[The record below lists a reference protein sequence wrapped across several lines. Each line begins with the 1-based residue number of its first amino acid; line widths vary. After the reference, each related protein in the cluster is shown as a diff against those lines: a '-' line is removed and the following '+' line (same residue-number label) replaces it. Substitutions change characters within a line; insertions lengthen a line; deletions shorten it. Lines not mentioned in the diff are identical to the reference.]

1 MDDASPFPSRSS
13 LRGAIDLSVLAVPIF
28 IFSGVTA
35 DLIAVIAG
43 QSTPGIAKLVLIS
56 AIAGS
61 IATLFVVVVAYY
73 TTMGSFRFGLD
84 PDTYGIPVVTSSLD
98 LVGAFTVIFAMVL
111 TGVI

>member
-1 MDDASPFPSRSS
+1 MFVCLLFSRDDVTISGCVRSS
-13 LRGAIDLSVLAVPIF
+13 AH
-28 IFSGVTA
+28 
-35 DLIAVIAG
+35 LIAVLAG
-43 QSTPGIAKLVLIS
+43 QSTPGIAKLILIS

-98 LVGAFTVIFAMVL
+98 LVGAFTVILAMVL